1 MEYVAKTLYCMLILL
16 FFLASPL
23 KKGEKK
29 NDIWMWPL
37 YKVQLPVTCG
47 EQEGVLDR
55 NRMAKGHRSS

>member
-1 MEYVAKTLYCMLILL
+1 MKYVAKTLYCMLILL

-23 KKGEKK
+23 KKGEK

-47 EQEGVLDR
+47 EQEGFLDR
-55 NRMAKGHRSS
+55 NRMAKGHRNS